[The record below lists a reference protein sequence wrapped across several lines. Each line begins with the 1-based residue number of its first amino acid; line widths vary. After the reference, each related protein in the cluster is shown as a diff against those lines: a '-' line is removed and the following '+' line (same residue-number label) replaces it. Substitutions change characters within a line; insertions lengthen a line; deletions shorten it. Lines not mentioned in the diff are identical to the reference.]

1 MVPPLL
7 FPETRVRL
15 PSPLVCLV
23 VLASCAPARPRTV
36 EIVAVNYAFQAP
48 DSLPAG
54 PAVFRLTNHGTVV
67 HEVQLFRFRRGI
79 AADSGLRLLAA
90 TGAPDSLFDA
100 SGAVLVSAVGA
111 TAIQGVTAD
120 LRPGELWALVC
131 QFRDSAGTPQHDKL
145 GMFKVLTVTGARD

>member
-1 MVPPLL
+1 MRITTRLIALL
-7 FPETRVRL
+7 M
-15 PSPLVCLV
+15 LV
-23 VLASCAPARPRTV
+23 SCAPARPREV

-79 AADSGLRLLAA
+79 GADSGLRLLV
-90 TGAPDSLFDA
+90 TEGTPDSLYDA
-100 SGAVLVSAVGA
+100 SGAVLISAVGA
-111 TAIQGVTAD
+111 TAVQGVTAD
-120 LRPGELWALVC
+120 LQPGELWGLVC
-131 QFRDSAGTPQHDKL
+131 QFRDSAGAPKHDKL